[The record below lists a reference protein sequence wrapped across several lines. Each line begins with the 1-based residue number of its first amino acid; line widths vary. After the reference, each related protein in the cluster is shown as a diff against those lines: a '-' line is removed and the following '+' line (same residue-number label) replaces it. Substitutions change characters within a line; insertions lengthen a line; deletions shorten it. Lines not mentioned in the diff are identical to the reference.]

1 MAAAPAATTTS
12 AGTAPAQGP
21 PEGSLSTATKIGIG
35 VGCVAAAA
43 ALIGVAICALLR
55 RRQNKR
61 DIGAATKSWKI
72 SEPMPVSGPA
82 YGHDYSNSYETGLS
96 DLEMKSRR
104 YEDMLPRQVPRQMV

>member
-1 MAAAPAATTTS
+1 
-12 AGTAPAQGP
+12 
-21 PEGSLSTATKIGIG
+21 
-35 VGCVAAAA
+35 
-43 ALIGVAICALLR
+43 VAICALLR

-61 DIGAATKSWKI
+61 NTAATKNWKI
-72 SEPMPVSGPA
+72 SEPMPVSGRA